1 MSPTQE
7 EIRKEVDEVVA
18 AISKVVTKF
27 KESGINY
34 GTLIAAM
41 PGFMELLDT
50 GKYFS
55 ALTKQEKATFFGEV
69 FDALTGT
76 DEYAVVTTVGPI
88 PPAVAEKFLD
98 ASKGIV
104 VALIAQRLEEKE
116 AA

>member
-1 MSPTQE
+1 MSPTVE

-18 AISKVVTKF
+18 AVSSVITKF
-27 KESGINY
+27 KESGVNY

-50 GKYFS
+50 GRYFVT
-55 ALTKQEKATFFGEV
+55 LTKQEKAEFFGEV

-88 PPAVAEKFLD
+88 PPAVAEQFLD

>member
-1 MSPTQE
+1 MSPSDA

-18 AISKVVTKF
+18 AISGVITKF
-27 KESGINY
+27 KEQGVNY

-50 GKYFS
+50 GQYFGQ
-55 ALTKQEKATFFGEV
+55 LTKDEKATFFGEV

-76 DEYAVVTTVGPI
+76 DEYAVVTTIGPV
-88 PPAVAEKFLD
+88 PPAVAETFLD

-104 VALIAQRLEEKE
+104 VALIKSRLDEKE